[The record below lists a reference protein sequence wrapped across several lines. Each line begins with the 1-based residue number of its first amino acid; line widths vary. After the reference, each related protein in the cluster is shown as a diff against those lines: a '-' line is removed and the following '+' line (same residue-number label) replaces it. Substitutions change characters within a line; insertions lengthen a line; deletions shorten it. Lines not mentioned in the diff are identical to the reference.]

1 MMFVE
6 QFEAVVRLTD
16 NSIVNLGPYDTYE
29 ECHDDAIRLAAK
41 SLPTETVIGFMINKS
56 FINKAVMGG

>member
-1 MMFVE
+1 MFVE

-16 NSIVNLGPYDTYE
+16 NSIVSLGPYDTYD
-29 ECHDDAIRLAAK
+29 ECFDDAIRFAAK

-56 FINKAVMGG
+56 FINKAVAGG